1 MRRAFQETMKDPQFR
16 AEMKQANL
24 SIDPLE
30 APEIEQVVSSMT
42 KLDPALAVKLRDI
55 LGIKK

>member
-1 MRRAFQETMKDPQFR
+1 
-16 AEMKQANL
+16 MKQANL

-30 APEIEQVVSSMT
+30 APEIEKVVSSMA
-42 KLDPALAVKLRDI
+42 KLDPALAGKLREI